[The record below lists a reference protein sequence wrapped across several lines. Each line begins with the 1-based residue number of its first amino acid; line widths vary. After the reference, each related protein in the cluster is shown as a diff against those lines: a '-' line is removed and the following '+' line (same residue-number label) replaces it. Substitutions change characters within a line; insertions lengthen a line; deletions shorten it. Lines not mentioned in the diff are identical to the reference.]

1 MKMIQI
7 KEDFILDFEDK
18 VVTEV
23 HIFESVKRGD
33 STQYL
38 GNPTQTKIKNKK

>member
-1 MKMIQI
+1 MIQL
-7 KEDFILDFEDK
+7 KEDFIVDSEDN

-38 GNPTQTKIKNKK
+38 GNPT